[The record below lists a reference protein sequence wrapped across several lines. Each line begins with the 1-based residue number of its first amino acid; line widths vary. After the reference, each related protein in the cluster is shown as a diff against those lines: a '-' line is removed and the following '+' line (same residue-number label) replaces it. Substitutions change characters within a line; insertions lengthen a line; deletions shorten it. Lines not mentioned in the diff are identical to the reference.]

1 MNSLSQKF
9 IKIMVIVMISV
20 MVLTS
25 LLTGISMIF

>member
-25 LLTGISMIF
+25 LLAGISMIF

>member
-1 MNSLSQKF
+1 MSQKF

-25 LLTGISMIF
+25 LLAGISMIF

>member
-1 MNSLSQKF
+1 MKSLSQKM
-9 IKIMVIVMISV
+9 IKIMVILMIGV

>member
-1 MNSLSQKF
+1 MSQKM
-9 IKIMVIVMISV
+9 IKIMVILMIGV

>member
-1 MNSLSQKF
+1 MSQKF